1 MASDGALSADKATD
15 GAVEELI
22 SELVLGE
29 VTAGTDFLQGGSS
42 AANLDAQMD
51 GEKQCANPNSG
62 SAETTDRSSAELL
75 NFDNK
80 ELEGK
85 TRAAIPSATPG
96 ETEAGSKGALSDGVL
111 ALESEGERLAKQK
124 TKEQEIV
131 TSSEVV
137 ARMERI
143 DQRSRLGLRE
153 ELKSEVED
161 AGELEKQGEE
171 EVSQTQRDFLLE

>member
-1 MASDGALSADKATD
+1 MASDDALSADEATD

-22 SELVLGE
+22 GELVLRE
-29 VTAGTDFLQGGSS
+29 VTEGTNFSQGGSS
-42 AANLDAQMD
+42 AANMDAQED
-51 GEKQCANPNSG
+51 GEKQCANPNFG
-62 SAETTDRSSAELL
+62 TAETGDRSSAELL
-75 NFDNK
+75 LVDNK
-80 ELEGK
+80 DLEGK
-85 TRAAIPSATPG
+85 TRAPIPSATPG
-96 ETEAGSKGALSDGVL
+96 ETETGSRGALSDGVP
-111 ALESEGERLAKQK
+111 ALETEGERLAKQK

-161 AGELEKQGEE
+161 AGKLEKQEEE
-171 EVSQTQRDFLLE
+171 EVSQTQRDLI